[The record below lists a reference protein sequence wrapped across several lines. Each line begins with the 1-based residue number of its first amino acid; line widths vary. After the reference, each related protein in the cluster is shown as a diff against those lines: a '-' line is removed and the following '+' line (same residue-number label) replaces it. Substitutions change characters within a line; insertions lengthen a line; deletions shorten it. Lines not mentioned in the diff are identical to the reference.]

1 MSTLESPKL
10 RQRMNT
16 NTPSLSTIT
25 TNARAADSDAD
36 FDHFSAAPAHDHHHH
51 HHDTVPTVTATTH
64 WRETFSR
71 FSFFFSYKNFRLTLP
86 TVLAWAA
93 AMCFHQAC
101 QM

>member
-16 NTPSLSTIT
+16 NTTSLSNIT
-25 TNARAADSDAD
+25 TNARAAASDAD
-36 FDHFSAAPAHDHHHH
+36 FVHFSATAAHDRHHPR
-51 HHDTVPTVTATTH
+51 DTVPTVTASTS

-93 AMCFHQAC
+93 ALCFHQAC